1 MEGGGFK
8 DEEGKKL
15 DHKKDVLPIGLGRM
29 GADGSQGALRLEK
42 MGGAERGKK
51 RMSQRGSINCGS

>member
-1 MEGGGFK
+1 MERRGFQ

-15 DHKKDVLPIGLGRM
+15 DHKKDFLPIGLGRK